1 MLNKDYELSHSMDLV
16 ARIDHSLL
24 HNVESCNNSKP
35 SKTEKEGLAMAD
47 KYPKYVTQTAMKGL
61 IQKIDL
67 PAPDEFSQDWEY
79 EVSDAA
85 RVSEFLYAY
94 ENVELTTDEKFALMI
109 IIISSFDDAIL
120 EGSAENNWSNLI
132 RHHLLQDHRIHKHT
146 ILYWAMLDEE
156 DMSNVYAVTPFMR
169 EIAHL
174 FN

>member
-1 MLNKDYELSHSMDLV
+1 MDLV
-16 ARIDHSLL
+16 AWIDHSLL
-24 HNVESCNNSKP
+24 HNVEACNNSKP
-35 SKTEKEGLAMAD
+35 SKTEKWGLAMAD
-47 KYPKYVTQTAMKGL
+47 EYPKYVTQTAMKGL

-79 EVSDAA
+79 EVSAAA

-109 IIISSFDDAIL
+109 IILSSFDDAIL
-120 EGSAENNWSNLI
+120 EGNAENNWSNLI
-132 RHHLLQDHRIHKHT
+132 RHYLLQDHRIHKHT

-156 DMSNVYAVTPFMR
+156 DMDNVYAVTPFMR